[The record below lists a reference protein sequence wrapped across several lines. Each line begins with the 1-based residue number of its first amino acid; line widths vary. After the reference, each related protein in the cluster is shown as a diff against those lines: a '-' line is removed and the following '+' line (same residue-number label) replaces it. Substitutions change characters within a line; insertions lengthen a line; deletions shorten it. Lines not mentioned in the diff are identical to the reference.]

1 MSHAIPDSYFV
12 EFSMHSSVTVL
23 DVKSI
28 QYLKASTAHRNL
40 AEKYVVMN
48 NLKGTIYKD

>member
-1 MSHAIPDSYFV
+1 MQSLI
-12 EFSMHSSVTVL
+12 VTLWSLACTPVLL

-28 QYLKASTAHRNL
+28 QYLKPSTAHQDL
-40 AEKYVVMN
+40 AVKYVVMN